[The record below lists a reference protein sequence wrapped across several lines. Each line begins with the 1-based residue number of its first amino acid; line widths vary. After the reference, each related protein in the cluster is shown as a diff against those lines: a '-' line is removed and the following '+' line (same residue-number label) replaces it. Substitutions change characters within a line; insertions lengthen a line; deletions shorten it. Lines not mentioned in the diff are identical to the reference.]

1 MDFDT
6 LVFFLSK
13 YTEYYPYLLPIGLLG
28 IWRWSVW
35 GLKKFIGAFYKPK
48 EIGYKSSVSV
58 VTPVY
63 NENTDTFTRAINSWA
78 KNRPDEIIA
87 VIDYTD
93 KANIEIF
100 KKFAKINS
108 FAKLIITK
116 IPGKREALGE
126 GIRNSKSDI
135 LALVDSDTI
144 WDKKTLATALAPFV
158 DKKIGGVTTK
168 QSVEVPKTLAQK
180 LFSIRLE
187 QRYWD
192 DVPFLAKAEDVLV
205 CLSGRTS
212 LYRRTAIMPIL
223 KDMVFEKFM
232 GEKVISGEDKRLTY
246 LIEKAGWKTTYQSNS
261 LVMTTGVTDL
271 ATFFKQQI
279 RWTRNSWRNDLR
291 ALLEGWTFRYPI
303 FTIYLIDRII
313 QPFTLLISPIYF
325 VISVYLGLWVPVAVI
340 LVWWHLSRF
349 VKMYPHLKKY
359 PKDIVILP
367 VFILFNFITAYI
379 RIYSLLTVN
388 TQGWMTRWDK
398 SRLSNITLIKN
409 VAPHFGTLMIFFL
422 IGFSISNNKNQN
434 FLIPQEIQRQLVSR
448 TLPSKVGSLVAKAQ
462 ASAPSVLG
470 ISTSKNEEWLTKRHD
485 FKVGETLAGIAEK
498 YGVTIEN
505 LLAANASKITNW
517 NRIEPGIRLTIP
529 PKKINLPYN
538 NKFNYR
544 RLYADILQ
552 IYYDSPT
559 DQIIVSGRGKVINLR
574 DIATVVGKELLEEVK
589 PGVWDLK
596 TSIYLRS
603 GLTLNLKNTEVKW
616 LRLRS
621 NDKKITRILA
631 YNSDIFIDSVKITS
645 WDEVKK
651 DYDKNFKNGRSYIL
665 VKDSSRMDIIDS
677 EVAYLGYPRPE
688 NLPYSPYG
696 ISWKM
701 SKANYGIG
709 LLTGEVTN
717 SKFHDNYFGA
727 YTFGATGMTW
737 RGNEFYANFRYGL
750 DPHDDSNGFLVED
763 NIFHDNGAHGLIFS
777 KRCLYNII
785 QNNISYNNKGHGIML
800 HELSNNNVIEN
811 NKLFGNTDAVSL
823 DNSSNNIIR
832 NNNIYENKRGVLAD
846 KSSVNNQVQNNNI
859 SLNSQYGVY
868 LYGKS
873 DSNVI
878 SNNTLNENDN
888 AIYIKTTNNQAVN
901 NTLNKNVTG
910 IYIQGNASANKI
922 SGNKITYSKL
932 YGIYAKVSAGLAN
945 FVEENNYIWRN
956 KKNLVAGE
964 IQQ

>member
-1 MDFDT
+1 MNSDT
-6 LVFFLSK
+6 LGYYFSK
-13 YTEYYPYLLPIGLLG
+13 YIEYYPYLLPLGLLG
-28 IWRWSVW
+28 VWRWSVW
-35 GLKKFIGAFYKPK
+35 GIKKVVGSFYKPK
-48 EIGYKSSVSV
+48 ETGYKTSVSV

-63 NENTDTFTRAINSWA
+63 NENTNTFTRAINSWA
-78 KNRPDEIIA
+78 KNKPDEIIA

-100 KKFAKINS
+100 KKFAKKNS
-108 FAKLIITK
+108 FAKLIITR

-126 GIRNSKSDI
+126 GIKYSKSDI

-144 WDKKTLATALAPFV
+144 WEDKTLAFALAPFK
-158 DKKIGGVTTK
+158 DKSIGGVTTK
-168 QSVEVPKTLAQK
+168 QSVEKPNTLAQK

-192 DVPFLAKAEDVLV
+192 DVPFLAKAEDILV

-212 LYRRTAIMPIL
+212 LYRRSAIMPVL
-223 KDMVFEKFM
+223 KDMIFEKFM
-232 GEKVISGEDKRLTY
+232 GEKVVSGEDKRLTY

-261 LVMTTGVTDL
+261 LVMTTGVKDL

-279 RWTRNSWRNDLR
+279 RWTRNSWRNDLQ
-291 ALLEGWTFRYPI
+291 ALFEGWTLRYPI
-303 FTIYLIDRII
+303 FTLYLIDRII

-325 VISVYLGLWVPVAVI
+325 IISLYLGLWVPVLVI
-340 LVWWHLSRF
+340 LVWWHFSRL

-359 PKDIVILP
+359 PKDIIILP
-367 VFILFNFITAYI
+367 IFIFFNFITAYI

-398 SRLSNITLIKN
+398 SRLSKVTIFRNL
-409 VAPHFGTLMIFFL
+409 APHFGTLVIFFL

-434 FLIPQEIQRQLVSR
+434 FLIPREVQRQLVLR
-448 TLPSKVGSLVAKAQ
+448 TLPKVGSPIAKAQ
-462 ASAPSVLG
+462 ASPSVLG
-470 ISTSKNEEWLTKRHD
+470 ISTSQNEEWSTKRHD
-485 FKVGETLAGIAEK
+485 FKLGESLAGIAEK
-498 YGVTIEN
+498 YGVTVEN
-505 LLAANASKITNW
+505 LLSANASKITNW
-517 NRIEPGIRLTIP
+517 NRIEPGMRLTIP
-529 PKKINLPYN
+529 PKKISLPFN

-552 IYYDSPT
+552 IYYDLPT
-559 DQIIVSGRGKVINLR
+559 DQIIVSGRGKTVTLR
-574 DIATVVGKELLEEVK
+574 DLSASVDKKLLEEVS
-589 PGVWDLK
+589 PVIWDLK

-603 GLTLNLKNTEVKW
+603 GVTLNLKNSEVKW
-616 LRLRS
+616 LKMTS

-631 YNSDIFIDSVKITS
+631 YNSDVFIDGIKITS
-645 WDEVKK
+645 WDAEKN

-665 VKDSSRMDIIDS
+665 VKDGSRMDINNS
-677 EVAYLGYPRPE
+677 EIAYLGYPRPE

-701 SKANYGIG
+701 SRNSIGKA

-727 YTFGATGMTW
+727 YTFGATGMIW

-750 DPHDDSNGFLVED
+750 DPHDDSNGFLVE
-763 NIFHDNGAHGLIFS
+763 NNKFYNNGTHGLIFS
-777 KRCLYNII
+777 KRCNNNII
-785 QNNISYNNKGHGIML
+785 RNNISFNNKGHGIML
-800 HELSNNNVIEN
+800 HELSNNNIIEN

-823 DNSSNNIIR
+823 DNSSNNIIK
-832 NNNIYENKRGVLAD
+832 NNNIYKNKRGVLAD
-846 KSSVNNQVQNNNI
+846 KSSVNNQIKNNNI
-859 SLNSQYGVY
+859 SSNSQYGVY

-873 DSNVI
+873 NDNVI
-878 SNNTLNENDN
+878 SNNTLTENEN
-888 AIYIKTTNNQAVN
+888 AIYIKTTNNQAIN
-901 NTLNKNVTG
+901 NTLIKNKIG
-910 IYIQGNASANKI
+910 IYFQGSASSNKI

-932 YGIYAKVSAGLAN
+932 YGIYAKVSSGLSN

-956 KKNLVAGE
+956 KKNLVAEE
-964 IQQ
+964 IR